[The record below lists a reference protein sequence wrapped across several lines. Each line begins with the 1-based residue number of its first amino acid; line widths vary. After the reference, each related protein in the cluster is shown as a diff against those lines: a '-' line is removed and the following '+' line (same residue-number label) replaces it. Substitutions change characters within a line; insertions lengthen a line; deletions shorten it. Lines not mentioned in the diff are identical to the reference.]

1 MEPVIQNVFKW
12 SAFVAGIGYG
22 YTHRNTLAVKKKKKE
37 QQELYKRKED
47 VIHKARIEYAKL
59 YAPSLLKANSLD
71 LNDPNFD
78 LEAYL
83 NRLEE
88 ENLH

>member
-1 MEPVIQNVFKW
+1 MEPVVQNVFRW
-12 SAFVAGIGYG
+12 AAFVAGIGYG

-37 QQELYKRKED
+37 QEELYRRKED
-47 VIHKARIEYAKL
+47 VIKKARIEYKKL
-59 YAPSLLKANSLD
+59 HPSSLLKDNSLD
-71 LNDPNFD
+71 LDDPNFD

-83 NRLEE
+83 NKLE